1 MDFVEIFKIQL
12 GRVVKDFKLIPS
24 IFKKIGFD
32 SEMKIPTVESLVS
45 KVLGS
50 FQNYKF
56 LEDCTKIPY
65 FIENKNS
72 NINRRHLYE

>member
-1 MDFVEIFKIQL
+1 
-12 GRVVKDFKLIPS
+12 VKDFKLIPS
-24 IFKKIGFD
+24 ILKNIGFD

-56 LEDCTKIPY
+56 LEDWVKIPCFY
-65 FIENKNS
+65 
-72 NINRRHLYE
+72 